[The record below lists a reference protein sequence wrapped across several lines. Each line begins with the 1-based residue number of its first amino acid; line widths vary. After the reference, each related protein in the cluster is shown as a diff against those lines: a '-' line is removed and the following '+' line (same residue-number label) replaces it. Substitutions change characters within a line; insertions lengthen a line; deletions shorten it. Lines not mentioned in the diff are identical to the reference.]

1 MRSQS
6 ILGGCSCPTRLTD
19 SARSHLLVSFAWLGE
34 TLPLAFSI
42 CLGQQ
47 SNSVG
52 LCCCLLNGFVCFH
65 PLCVWEGSPLILVI
79 LHGRQR
85 LCCYLCAL
93 TCLLNNTIP
102 TLSYCNFCS
111 LTEAGSSGQLSSRHW
126 RVPRLHG
133 TGRPRIPF
141 PSGAAPC
148 HPS

>member
-1 MRSQS
+1 MRFEVS
-6 ILGGCSCPTRLTD
+6 IYLRRVLLPNQAYRLCSLTLTSLVCLAGGY
-19 SARSHLLVSFAWLGE
+19 

-42 CLGQQ
+42 CLCQQ
-47 SNSVG
+47 LNSVG

-93 TCLLNNTIP
+93 SCLLNNTIP

-111 LTEAGSSGQLSSRHW
+111 LTEAGSSGQLFSRHW
-126 RVPRLHG
+126 RVREPHG

-141 PSGAAPC
+141 P
-148 HPS
+148 